1 MSKGEPRKGREKQIK
16 MVATED
22 EKNILHEV
30 AESLGMCLSDA
41 LKHLAYKEA
50 GKRYVSSAKSTNHK
64 VKGFKNHGNK

>member
-22 EKNILHEV
+22 EKNILREV

-41 LKHLAYKEA
+41 LKHLAYKEV
-50 GKRYVSSAKSTNHK
+50 GKRYVSSAKSTNNK
-64 VKGFKNHGNK
+64 VKEIKSHGKK